1 VNPRAPLHR
10 TTLGVSNWAPPVEPR
25 STSLTRHEGFL
36 HLVLFHLMAGASH
49 HRRSG
54 DSQADGEV
62 GPVPPPP
69 DTTPRVHSR
78 DNVHGAPPQQR
89 AQGAVAAAATSRTSV
104 QARHRLNFDA
114 AIEPAGA
121 LAATQAL
128 IRNHPGIGAW
138 SETEVRWRLDLRRF
152 VDVAQIGAGPS
163 R

>member
-1 VNPRAPLHR
+1 
-10 TTLGVSNWAPPVEPR
+10 
-25 STSLTRHEGFL
+25 
-36 HLVLFHLMAGASH
+36 
-49 HRRSG
+49 
-54 DSQADGEV
+54 
-62 GPVPPPP
+62 VPPPP

-78 DNVHGAPPQQR
+78 DNVHGVPPQQR
-89 AQGAVAAAATSRTSV
+89 AQGAVAVAATSRTSV